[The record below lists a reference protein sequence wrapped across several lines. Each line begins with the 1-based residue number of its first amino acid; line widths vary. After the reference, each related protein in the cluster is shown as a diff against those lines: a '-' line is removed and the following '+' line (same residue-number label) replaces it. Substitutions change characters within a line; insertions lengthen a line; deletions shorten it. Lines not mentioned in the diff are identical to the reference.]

1 MANYTSNYNLEKPL
15 VTERYDVG
23 VFNGNADIIDTT
35 MHDNAV
41 HVQNTQNMVAPPFDT
56 NTAYPIGKRVTYNNR
71 LYQFTSAH
79 AIGAWDSSEVTEVN
93 ITDAIGTILTDTLVA
108 GDTSITF
115 TNALITTNSIII
127 PYADVYGVAP
137 SAITVSAGSCVLTF
151 DARQTNMLVGIQIR

>member
-93 ITDAIGTILTDTLVA
+93 VADAVGIMLTDTLTA
-108 GDTSITF
+108 GSTSITF
-115 TNALITTNSIII
+115 YNTSITANSIIDI
-127 PYADVYGVAP
+127 YASVWGVTP
-137 SAITVSAGSCVLTF
+137 SNVVVSAGSCVLTF
-151 DARQTNMLVGIQIR
+151 DTRQTDLLVGIQIR

>member
-1 MANYTSNYNLEKPL
+1 MATYTSNYNLEKPL

-71 LYQFTSAH
+71 LYQFISAH

-93 ITDAIGTILTDTLVA
+93 LTDAIGTILTDTLVA

-137 SAITVSAGSCVLTF
+137 SSITVSAGSCVLTF
-151 DARQTNMLVGIQIR
+151 DARQTNMLVGIEII

>member
-1 MANYTSNYNLEKPL
+1 MATYTNNYGLEKPL

-23 VFNGNADIIDTT
+23 VFNGNADTIDNV

-79 AIGAWDSSEVTEVN
+79 AIGAWDSTEVTEVN
-93 ITDAIGTILTDTLVA
+93 LTDAIGTIITDTLVA
-108 GDTSITF
+108 GNTSITF

-137 SAITVSAGSCVLTF
+137 SAITVSVGSCVLTF